1 MDAMT
6 GRTATVPAISAQGL
20 GKRFGRIEA
29 LADLS
34 LELSRGEALGL
45 IGTNGA
51 GKTTALTLLQ
61 GLRRADTGKAEIFG
75 HPAGSVKARRHVGI
89 TPQNADFP
97 EQMSAREVLTYAAAH
112 FDRPKPVGE
121 LVAAFGLER
130 LIDRRMDGFSG
141 GELRRVALALAFV
154 GNPALVFADE
164 PTAGLDTGGQDMF
177 KAYARA
183 YVEGGGSL
191 LLTSHHWD
199 EIEHICDRIVMIDR
213 GRLLLEGTLD
223 DIRRKAG
230 RNRISFTA
238 PDGVSPPP
246 WVNELFEQNAQR
258 WSTVSADSDAVV
270 KRLIADLPALQD
282 VHIEPLDLKETIAQ
296 LQMER
301 TI

>member
-6 GRTATVPAISAQGL
+6 GRTATLPAISARGL
-20 GKRFGRIEA
+20 GKRFGSIEA

-34 LELSRGEALGL
+34 LELRRGEALGL

-61 GLRRADTGKAEIFG
+61 GLRRADTGQAEIFG
-75 HPAGSVKARRHVGI
+75 FPAGSVAARRHVGI

-112 FDRPKPVGE
+112 FDRPKPVDE
-121 LVAAFGLER
+121 LIAAFGLER

-141 GELRRVALALAFV
+141 GEMRRVALALAFV
-154 GNPALVFADE
+154 GNPDLVFADE

-177 KAYARA
+177 KAYVRA
-183 YVEGGGSL
+183 YVEAGGSL

-230 RNRISFTA
+230 RNRISFALAESA
-238 PDGVSPPP
+238 PVPP
-246 WVNELFEQNAQR
+246 WLEMHFQRDGRR
-258 WSTVSADSDAVV
+258 WSGVTADSDALLR
-270 KRLIADLPALQD
+270 RLVAELPALRD
-282 VHIEPLDLKETIAQ
+282 VHIEPLDLKQTIAQ
-296 LQMER
+296 MQLER

>member
-75 HPAGSVKARRHVGI
+75 HPTGSVAARRHVGI

-97 EQMSAREVLTYAAAH
+97 EQMSPREVLTYAAAH
-112 FDRPKPVGE
+112 FERPKPVGE

-154 GNPALVFADE
+154 GNPDLVFADE

-230 RNRISFTA
+230 RNRISFTV

-246 WVNELFEQNAQR
+246 WVNELFERDAGR
-258 WSTVSADSDAVV
+258 WSGVSAESDVLLR
-270 KRLIADLPALQD
+270 RLIADLPALQD
-282 VHIEPLDLKETIAQ
+282 IHIEPLDLKETIAQ

>member
-1 MDAMT
+1 MDAT
-6 GRTATVPAISAQGL
+6 TSRTAMVPAINAREL
-20 GKRFGRIEA
+20 GKRFGAIEA

-34 LELSRGEALGL
+34 LELRRGEALGL

-61 GLRRADTGKAEIFG
+61 GLRRADTGNAEIFG
-75 HPAGSVKARRHVGI
+75 HPAGSVEARRHIGI

-97 EQMSAREVLTYAAAH
+97 EQMSPREVLTYAAAH
-112 FDRPKPVGE
+112 FDRPKPVDE

-130 LIDRRMDGFSG
+130 LIDRRMGGFSG

-154 GNPALVFADE
+154 GNPELVFADE

-177 KAYARA
+177 KAYARS
-183 YVEGGGSL
+183 YVDNGGSL

-213 GRLLLEGTLD
+213 GRRLLEGTLD
-223 DIRRKAG
+223 DIRHKAG
-230 RNRISFTA
+230 RNRISFTVPA
-238 PDGVSPPP
+238 KASLPP
-246 WVNELFEQNAQR
+246 WAREHFQRSGNR
-258 WSTVSADSDAVV
+258 WSAISAESDALAR
-270 KRLIADLPALQD
+270 RLIADLPALQEL
-282 VHIEPLDLKETIAQ
+282 HIEPLDLKETVAQ
-296 LQMER
+296 MQMER

>member
-6 GRTATVPAISAQGL
+6 DGTATVPAISARGL
-20 GKRFGRIEA
+20 GKRFGRIVA

-34 LELSRGEALGL
+34 LELRRGEALGL

-61 GLRRADTGKAEIFG
+61 GVRRADTGKAEIFG
-75 HPAGSVKARRHVGI
+75 FPAGSVAARRHVGI

-97 EQMSAREVLTYAAAH
+97 EQTSAREVLAYAAAH
-112 FDRPKPVGE
+112 FERPKPIDE

-154 GNPALVFADE
+154 GNPDLVFADE

-177 KAYARA
+177 KAHARA

-199 EIEHICDRIVMIDR
+199 EIEHVCDRIVMIDR

-230 RNRISFTA
+230 RNRVSFTV
-238 PDGVSPPP
+238 PQGTPVPP
-246 WVNELFEQNAQR
+246 WLDAHFQRNGQR
-258 WSTVSADSDAVV
+258 WSGVSADSDTLLR
-270 KRLIADLPALQD
+270 RLVADLPVLQD
-282 VHIEPLDLKETIAQ
+282 LHIEPLDLKETVTQ
-296 LQMER
+296 MQMEG

>member
-6 GRTATVPAISAQGL
+6 GRTATVPAISARGL

-34 LELSRGEALGL
+34 LELRRGEALGL

-61 GLRRADTGKAEIFG
+61 GLRRADTGRAEIFG
-75 HPAGSVKARRHVGI
+75 HPAGSVAARRHVGI

-97 EQMSAREVLTYAAAH
+97 EQMSAREVLAYAAAH
-112 FDRPKPVGE
+112 FERPQPVGE

-154 GNPALVFADE
+154 SNPDLVFADE

-177 KAYARA
+177 KTYARA

-230 RNRISFTA
+230 RNRISFTV
-238 PDGVSPPP
+238 PENTPVPP
-246 WVNELFEQNAQR
+246 WLDEHFQREGQR
-258 WSTVSADSDAVV
+258 WSGVSADSDALLR
-270 KRLIADLPALQD
+270 RLLADLPELEELHVA
-282 VHIEPLDLKETIAQ
+282 PLDLKETVDQI
-296 LQMER
+296 QMER